1 MDRIEVVGKNGYS
14 TTVDNPDADFMKFVD
29 GLVILGILKR
39 PTILSPAPDKITYRY
54 EKG

>member
-14 TTVDNPDADFMKFVD
+14 TVDSPDAVLMKFVD
-29 GLVILGILKR
+29 GLVVLGILKG
-39 PTILSPAPDKITYRY
+39 PTLISPAPNKITYRY